1 MEIAVNATTIPLSI
15 FTNLFHQRFSKHD
28 YLESTLEILQQFYQD
43 AFGSQTLFYNSWR
56 SLQVYLEMCS
66 L

>member
-28 YLESTLEILQQFYQD
+28 FLELTLEILQQFYQD
-43 AFGSQTLFYNSWR
+43 AFGSQRLLCYPWR
-56 SLQVYLEMCS
+56 SLPVNLKMCS